1 MDLDEHRHVPDRDR
15 LSVVTAMVLLTYALT
30 PFIKLPASVLRLEI
44 AGAVF
49 ALQFDFTTILSL
61 AAALLAATGAA
72 WLLQSHPHASRKAS
86 FIHWILP
93 ALTAW
98 MIGVPLSSLE
108 VSGQWWVVLGLGA
121 VLFLLV
127 LVAEYIA
134 SDTADIRYG
143 PAIMALTA
151 VSFAIFLILAIA
163 VKAAGLRL
171 YLLLPALVIPLGL
184 IVLRTL
190 YLRLEGRWQIS
201 WAIGIALAVGQM
213 ALGLHYLPLTST
225 RFGLILLGPAY
236 ALTSL
241 AGGLSEEQPRPT
253 AWVEPVIML
262 VIFWLLAWLVGG

>member
-1 MDLDEHRHVPDRDR
+1 
-15 LSVVTAMVLLTYALT
+15 VVGG
-30 PFIKLPASVLRLEI
+30 
-44 AGAVF
+44 AGA
-49 ALQFDFTTILSL
+49 
-61 AAALLAATGAA
+61 G
-72 WLLQSHPHASRKAS
+72 
-86 FIHWILP
+86 
-93 ALTAW
+93 
-98 MIGVPLSSLE
+98 
-108 VSGQWWVVLGLGA
+108 GA

-253 AWVEPVIML
+253 VWVEPVIML